1 MIYRALTFLVI
12 VEFCLTRS
20 AFSAPWV
27 FLYQQD
33 DIKVYTNSESPPTF
47 KAEGTFAANMLELLA
62 VLSDVPRRPEWVK
75 GLVSARVVDG
85 NPEEKVLIY
94 SLYDL
99 PWPAADR
106 DSLIESVITKDVS
119 SREIKIAFKAVED
132 GRVKPV
138 LGIIRVPIA
147 DGVIVL
153 KKLDSDSVHVSYE
166 VKTDSGG
173 DLPKWIATQ
182 FTKHVPLKTLLALRG
197 QMIKTKGEYQEFMS
211 RNRDTEF
218 FKED

>member
-1 MIYRALTFLVI
+1 LIHKTLTFLV
-12 VEFCLTRS
+12 VFEFFLTLP
-20 AFSAPWV
+20 AFSSPWS

-33 DIKVYTNSESPPTF
+33 DIKVYTDNESPPTF
-47 KAEGTFAANMLELLA
+47 KAEGAFAANMLELLA

-85 NPEEKVLIY
+85 DPEEKVLIY

-99 PWPAADR
+99 PWPASDR

-119 SREIKIAFKAVED
+119 NREIKITFKAVED
-132 GRVKPV
+132 SRVKPI
-138 LGIIRVPIA
+138 LGVTRVPVA

-153 KKLDSDSVHVSYE
+153 KKLSSESVYVSYE

-173 DLPKWIATQ
+173 DLPKWITTQ

-197 QMIKTKGEYQEFMS
+197 QMIKTKGQYQDFMS
-211 RNRDTEF
+211 RNQDTEF
-218 FKED
+218 FKGD

>member
-1 MIYRALTFLVI
+1 MIHKTLTFLV
-12 VEFCLTRS
+12 VFEFFLTLP
-20 AFSAPWV
+20 AFSSPWS

-33 DIKVYTNSESPPTF
+33 DIKVYTDNESPPTF
-47 KAEGTFAANMLELLA
+47 KAEGAFAANMLELLA

-85 NPEEKVLIY
+85 DPEEKVLIY

-99 PWPAADR
+99 PWPASDR

-119 SREIKIAFKAVED
+119 NREIKITFKAVED
-132 GRVKPV
+132 SRVKPI
-138 LGIIRVPIA
+138 LGVTRVPVA

-153 KKLDSDSVHVSYE
+153 KKLSSESVYVSYE

-173 DLPKWIATQ
+173 DLPKWITTQ

-197 QMIKTKGEYQEFMS
+197 QMIKTKGQYQDFMS
-211 RNRDTEF
+211 RNQDTEF
-218 FKED
+218 FKGD